1 MIAVR
6 PLYSKV
12 IGQMMIN
19 LPNLLTLS
27 RIFVIVPIVG
37 LFWVDGGW
45 PRWATLGLYAAACIT
60 DFFDGYLAR
69 ARGEISRFGRFLD
82 PVADKLLI
90 ASVILMLCAFD
101 HITGFSILAAMVI
114 LCREI
119 LVSGLREFLASLR
132 TSLPVSSL
140 AKWKT
145 TIQMFALGFL
155 IVGFEAPSWIP
166 AAVIGEIGLWA
177 AAALTLITGYDYL
190 AIGVRHMSDNSEG
203 EQDSK
208 GRSSDEISVPRRV
221 E

>member
-1 MIAVR
+1 
-6 PLYSKV
+6 
-12 IGQMMIN
+12 MIN

-90 ASVILMLCAFD
+90 ASVILMLCAFER
-101 HITGFSILAAMVI
+101 ITGVAILAAVVI

-119 LVSGLREFLASLR
+119 LVSGLREFLATLR
-132 TSLPVSSL
+132 TGLPVSNL

-155 IVGFEAPSWIP
+155 IVGAEAPGWVP
-166 AAVIGEIGLWA
+166 ATTIGGIGLWVA
-177 AAALTLITGYDYL
+177 AVLTLITGYDYL
-190 AIGVRHMSDNSEG
+190 AIGMRHMSENFEG
-203 EQDSK
+203 EKDGKDGKVHSA
-208 GRSSDEISVPRRV
+208 GDVAEPRRA